1 MTAVRT
7 DPGLVAEV
15 SGLGPARYTF
25 LPAGFTDNQ
34 VATGHVIFQGFSAEN
49 SGSTDNSLSTEGQQT
64 GPAAGATIASLV
76 LPAGTYVVSWTVG
89 LGSGAV
95 AAADTNNMQLT
106 GLAAPL
112 TAIIPA
118 VANTEVPQP
127 QVTLTTTGVTIAV
140 KAIALATAT
149 AVYEAQLV
157 ATPVAAGF
165 VRVYDGRGGPT
176 SQIATCFLAELQS
189 ETEYLGDSGIECQ
202 RGLWV
207 AATAA
212 SIALTVWYIVIQDE

>member
-7 DPGLVAEV
+7 DPGLVTEV

-25 LPAGFTDNQ
+25 LPAGFTNGE

-49 SGSTDNSLSTEGQQT
+49 SGSADNSLTAENSVT
-64 GPAAGATIASLV
+64 GPAAGATITSLV
-76 LPAGTYVVSWTVG
+76 LPAGTWVINWTVG

-95 AAADTNNMQLT
+95 AAADTNNMELT

-112 TAIIPA
+112 VAIIPA
-118 VANTEVPQP
+118 VANTQVPQP

-149 AVYEAQLV
+149 AIYEAQLV

-165 VRVYDGRGGPT
+165 LRCYDGRSLPT
-176 SQIATCFLAELQS
+176 SQISTCFLAELQS

-202 RGLWV
+202 RGLYV
-207 AATAA
+207 AATAS
-212 SIALTVWYIVIQDE
+212 SIAVTVWYLVIQDE